1 MCQNINAIIAAGLCN
16 FHLFI
21 TIGPQSIRTQVLKI
35 MAFHAIAPLH
45 RGDLAR
51 NLRLRFDNFRYQ
63 WLCWSFFCRGRR
75 RFRHRG
81 AYRRCRAAIDLNTFG
96 CGGRF
101 GHLRCFGLCI
111 WRQHHPRLGP
121 LIRANN
127 FCLFQ
132 LVQNMGRAGIPQI
145 AAPLQKAGGGITC
158 LNHALPCVLIHG
170 VWPFV
175 ALHPAGFPHKIVI
188 IVVPSCHG
196 SDQGFNFFVGQ
207 FFSLHPHRVCIVNG
221 RE

>member
-1 MCQNINAIIAAGLCN
+1 
-16 FHLFI
+16 
-21 TIGPQSIRTQVLKI
+21 
-35 MAFHAIAPLH
+35 MAFHVIAPLH
-45 RGDLAR
+45 SGDLAL

-81 AYRRCRAAIDLNTFG
+81 AYRRCRAAVDLNTFG

-101 GHLRCFGLCI
+101 GYLRCFGLCI

-132 LVQNMGRAGIPQI
+132 LVQNVGRAGITQI

-158 LNHALPCVLIHG
+158 FNHALPCVLIHG

-175 ALHPAGFPHKIVI
+175 ALYPAGLPHKIVI